1 VVDSQSSVLGVWVS
15 PAAVL
20 DARGARVGL
29 EPVLRRYRSAQI
41 VIADGA
47 YDKEGLL
54 AWLLSEFCVALDR
67 VCREGKGFV
76 VLARRWLVERR
87 FAWLLGCRQLVRCD
101 AGLCAVEACWIE
113 WACVRWLVHRM
124 AKEGKC

>member
-1 VVDSQSSVLGVWVS
+1 VFR
-15 PAAVL
+15 A
-20 DARGARVGL
+20 
-29 EPVLRRYRSAQI
+29 
-41 VIADGA
+41 
-47 YDKEGLL
+47 
-54 AWLLSEFCVALDR
+54 
-67 VCREGKGFV
+67 GKGFV

-124 AKEGKC
+124 AKEVKC